1 VFDVRSQVSIVSLL
15 RSGTIDADLGALV
28 WLLAEG
34 RTAMTIA
41 SIEDEHGRDAITS
54 ALDDLVP
61 PSGPRPLA
69 VRGGS
74 LADVMA
80 RSTKRALP
88 ILGGPAPTPGLQPG
102 LVLIVGDRVVTA
114 AHLVRPP
121 LRDAGGHVRKQGPAV
136 LAVYDEAAG
145 AWDHY
150 AWGIGPEVADLAGIK
165 SGDLEPELARRTEY
179 LRGLAAAGIVGR
191 EEVRSAIHGYRHG
204 AGLS

>member
-1 VFDVRSQVSIVSLL
+1 
-15 RSGTIDADLGALV
+15 
-28 WLLAEG
+28 
-34 RTAMTIA
+34 
-41 SIEDEHGRDAITS
+41 
-54 ALDDLVP
+54 
-61 PSGPRPLA
+61 
-69 VRGGS
+69 
-74 LADVMA
+74 
-80 RSTKRALP
+80 
-88 ILGGPAPTPGLQPG
+88 
-102 LVLIVGDRVVTA
+102 VLIVGDRVVTA

>member
-1 VFDVRSQVSIVSLL
+1 MFDVRSQVSIVAMI
-15 RSGTIDADLGALV
+15 RSRAIDADLGALL

-34 RTAMTIA
+34 GTPMTVA
-41 SIEDEHGRDAITS
+41 SAGAGEERSSLTT

-61 PSGPRPLA
+61 PSGPRPVS

-74 LADVMA
+74 LADVLS

-88 ILGGPAPTPGLQPG
+88 LLGGPAPSPGLRPG
-102 LVLIVGDRVVTA
+102 VVLIIADGRVAA

-121 LRDAGGHVRKQGPAV
+121 LRDAGGHVQKQGPAV
-136 LAVYDEAAG
+136 LAAFDADAD

-150 AWGIGPEVADLAGIK
+150 AWGIGPELADLAGIK
-165 SGDLEPELARRTEY
+165 PGDLEPELARRAEY
-179 LRGLAAAGIVGR
+179 LGGLAGAGILGR

-204 AGLS
+204 AGLG